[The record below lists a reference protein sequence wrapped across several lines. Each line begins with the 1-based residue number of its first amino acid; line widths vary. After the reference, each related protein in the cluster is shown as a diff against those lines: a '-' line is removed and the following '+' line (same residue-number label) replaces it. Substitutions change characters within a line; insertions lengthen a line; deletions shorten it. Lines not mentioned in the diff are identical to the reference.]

1 MGTKMT
7 HSARAELTNAV
18 RRRYSAATGAEKRKI
33 LDEFIA
39 VTGYHE
45 KSAIRALNAEP
56 TVKKRQTRL
65 RPSLYDEAVRA
76 ALIVLWEASDRVCGK
91 RLRALLPI
99 LLPAL
104 ERNGH
109 LHLADPMRQKILA
122 MSASTID
129 RLLREP
135 RSATRLRKAR
145 RAMPAARRRVPVRT
159 FADWNEPPP
168 GSMEMDCVAHCGDA
182 NRGSYVNSLVLTD
195 IASGWTEA
203 APLVVRESGLL
214 VETLDRV
221 RLGLPFALRA
231 LDVDNGSEFVNESLI
246 NYCLTHGI
254 ELTRSRPW
262 RKNDQAWIEQKNGA
276 VVRKLLGYRRLQGI
290 AAAQAIAR
298 LYGASRLFVN
308 FFQPSFKLAE
318 KHREGA
324 KVSKR
329 YHPPQTPC
337 DRLLQAESIPDAS
350 KIKLREV
357 ASTLDP
363 LKLLEEIRAMQAH
376 LVALAD
382 GGDVPIATAE
392 PPDLSG
398 SVASLSSAW
407 RAGEVRPTFSVEA
420 KPRYL
425 RSLQAMVH
433 PDVQR
438 TPKKDTAPATATSS
452 LGPAAKAPKP
462 VAERQKLIYATPGKP
477 VYHAFT
483 MIWPLVCRRLDGC
496 PNIGSAQ
503 LFDELCIQFPG
514 RFHPKHLTRL
524 EKRVKQWRQDARARG
539 VVIPPRKNR
548 RFSNKPRGPAPV
560 PYSCMAHLTEMHQWL
575 EEHPDQTAKE
585 LLIEFQARYPGIY
598 RRSHLRTLRKRV
610 QVWRREAIQRLIF
623 ELREHTEDVSS
634 RSETYMAHGQSE
646 TELLTP
652 SASDCALFKIDKIL
666 SSTPRLTAAGNIV
679 HEAFGN
685 KIT

>member
-7 HSARAELTNAV
+7 LSARAELTNAV

-56 TVKKRQTRL
+56 TVKKRQTRA

-104 ERNGH
+104 QRNGH
-109 LHLADPMRQKILA
+109 LHLADPIRQKILA

-129 RLLREP
+129 RLLREA
-135 RSATRLRKAR
+135 RSATRSKKVR

-159 FADWNEPPP
+159 FADWNEPSP

-214 VETLDRV
+214 VETLERV

-276 VVRKLLGYRRLQGI
+276 VVRKLLGYRRFQGI

-324 KVSKR
+324 HVSKR
-329 YHPPQTPC
+329 YLPPQTPC
-337 DRLLQAESIPDAS
+337 DRLLQAESIPEAA
-350 KIKLREV
+350 KLRLREV
-357 ASTLDP
+357 ASALDP

-382 GGDVPIATAE
+382 GEEVPIATPE

-398 SVASLSSAW
+398 FIASLSSAW
-407 RAGEVRPTFSVEA
+407 RAGEIRPTFSGDT

-425 RSLQAMVH
+425 RSLQSMVQ
-433 PDVQR
+433 PDLRKMPHRAV
-438 TPKKDTAPATATSS
+438 PLANTAPSLRPPTQSS
-452 LGPAAKAPKP
+452 PLSSAKP
-462 VAERQKLIYATPGKP
+462 VTERPVLTYATPGKP

-483 MIWPLVCRRLDGC
+483 MIWPLVCRRLEGC
-496 PNIGSAQ
+496 PNITSAQ
-503 LFDELCIQFPG
+503 LFDELCVQFPG
-514 RFHPKHLTRL
+514 RFHPKHVNRL
-524 EKRVKQWRQDARARG
+524 AKRVKQWRQDARARG
-539 VVIPPRKNR
+539 VVIPPTKNR
-548 RFSNKPRGPAPV
+548 RFSNKPRGPGAA
-560 PYSCMAHLTEMHQWL
+560 PYSCTTHWQEMTQWL
-575 EEHPDQTAKE
+575 EKHPDQTAVE
-585 LLIEFQARYPGIY
+585 LLTEFQARYPGLY

-610 QVWRREAIQRLIF
+610 QAWRREAIQRLICK
-623 ELREHTEDVSS
+623 LQEHTHDVSS
-634 RSETYMAHGQSE
+634 
-646 TELLTP
+646 EL
-652 SASDCALFKIDKIL
+652 
-666 SSTPRLTAAGNIV
+666 RG
-679 HEAFGN
+679 
-685 KIT
+685 

>member
-1 MGTKMT
+1 MGSKMT
-7 HSARAELTNAV
+7 HTARAELTHVV
-18 RRRYSAATGAEKRKI
+18 RRRYCEATGAEKRKI

-45 KSAIRALNAEP
+45 KSAIRVLNAEP
-56 TVKKRQTRL
+56 VTKGRRTRS

-91 RLRALLPI
+91 RLKALLPI

-109 LHLADPMRQKILA
+109 LRLGEVMREKILA

-129 RLLREP
+129 RLLRVP

-168 GSMEMDCVAHCGDA
+168 GSMEMDLVAHCGEA
-182 NRGSYVNSLVLTD
+182 TRGSYVNSLVLTD

-203 APLVVRESGLL
+203 APLVVRESGLV

-221 RLGLPFALRA
+221 RQGLPFALRA

-246 NYCLTHGI
+246 QYCLGHGI

-276 VVRKLLGYRRLQGI
+276 VVRRLLGYRRFQGI
-290 AAAQAIAR
+290 AAAQAITR

-318 KHREGA
+318 KHRQGA
-324 KVSKR
+324 QVSKR

-337 DRLLQAESIPDAS
+337 ERLLHAESLSEGA
-350 KIKLREV
+350 KVKLREV
-357 ASTLDP
+357 AGALDP
-363 LKLLEEIRAMQAH
+363 LKLLEEIRAVQAH
-376 LVALAD
+376 LVTLAD
-382 GGDVPIATAE
+382 GGPLPSAMPE
-392 PPDLSG
+392 PPDLS
-398 SVASLSSAW
+398 SFMASLSSAW
-407 RAGEVRPTFSVEA
+407 RAGEIRPTFSGEA

-425 RSLQAMVH
+425 RGLQAVAQ
-433 PDVQR
+433 PNAVQAPR
-438 TPKKDTAPATATSS
+438 SAVPATCTPQPLARSPSS
-452 LGPAAKAPKP
+452 KSRRPISERPQLTY
-462 VAERQKLIYATPGKP
+462 AEPGKP

-483 MIWPLVCRRLDGC
+483 MIWPLVCRRLEGR
-496 PNIGSAQ
+496 PNITSAQ

-514 RFHPKHLTRL
+514 RFHPKHVNRL
-524 EKRVKQWRQDARARG
+524 AKRVKQWRQDARARG
-539 VVIPPRKNR
+539 VVIPSPEYR
-548 RFSNKPRGPAPV
+548 RFNNNPRGRGPGPQ
-560 PYSCMAHLTEMHQWL
+560 SCTAHWPEMLQWMD
-575 EEHPDQTAKE
+575 EHPDETAIG
-585 LLIEFQARYPGIY
+585 LLTEFQARYPGIY
-598 RRSHLRTLRKRV
+598 RRSHLRTLRRRV
-610 QVWRREAIQRLIF
+610 QVWRRDAIQRLI
-623 ELREHTEDVSS
+623 LKLQEHTQDVSS
-634 RSETYMAHGQSE
+634 QA
-646 TELLTP
+646 
-652 SASDCALFKIDKIL
+652 SA
-666 SSTPRLTAAGNIV
+666 
-679 HEAFGN
+679 
-685 KIT
+685 